1 MDNTTSTFEIKKKIF
16 LQGNFSGK
24 YIAKPLAI
32 LSNSNLSEINI
43 LEGKLENVERCNFNS
58 LFSTNFSER
67 GVLNSDVD
75 QSYTL
80 LKKAIR
86 QKAAYNS
93 LSQYSKEIFDSNF
106 DITLAKTR
114 YQNVYLNINL
124 IKSKTSLRSKN
135 KMYLIKELLNLFKGK
150 S

>member
-1 MDNTTSTFEIKKKIF
+1 MEGLSVN
-16 LQGNFSGK
+16 
-24 YIAKPLAI
+24 KPCMVPVKNNDVPVL
-32 LSNSNLSEINI
+32 LTND
-43 LEGKLENVERCNFNS
+43 NFNS

-67 GVLNSDVD
+67 GILNSDKE

-80 LKKAIR
+80 LKEAIR

-106 DITLAKTR
+106 DISLAKTR
-114 YQNVYLNINL
+114 YQNVYLNINS